1 MNRTELGIK
10 IKEFNDK
17 HVWKIDQGMY
27 YTTIAIVAA
36 VMIGGA
42 AALVYS
48 KRKTSPPNQ
57 LTPTQSTNTDDHTNT
72 NEQYQNG
79 GTPNSSDASLDT
91 QP

>member
-27 YTTIAIVAA
+27 YATIAIVAA
-36 VMIGGA
+36 VMIAGA
-42 AALVYS
+42 GALVYS

-57 LTPTQSTNTDDHTNT
+57 LTPTQSTNTDDRTDT
-72 NEQYQNG
+72 NEADQNE
-79 GTPNSSDASLDT
+79 DAPEHNDV
-91 QP
+91 